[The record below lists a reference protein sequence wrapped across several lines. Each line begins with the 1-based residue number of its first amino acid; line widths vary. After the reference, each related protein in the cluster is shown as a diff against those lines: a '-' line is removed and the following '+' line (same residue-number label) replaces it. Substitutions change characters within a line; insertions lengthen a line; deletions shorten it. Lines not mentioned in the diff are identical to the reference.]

1 MNTNFVMG
9 NKRDA
14 KLKLQNDNY
23 MSFLKKRQM
32 IMHRL
37 KLQAPAPAPAPV
49 PVPAP
54 APVPTPAPAPV
65 NHHENI
71 HMSKPTPKKNKF
83 NMLLSKMNKQK

>member
-1 MNTNFVMG
+1 MG

-49 PVPAP
+49 PAPAP
-54 APVPTPAPAPV
+54 APVPAPV
-65 NHHENI
+65 HVNHDENI
-71 HMSKPTPKKNKF
+71 HMSKPIPKKNKF